1 MVASART
8 EPLPRIARF
17 TVEQVEGMLASG
29 ILSDGTPIELI
40 DGVLVYKDRSD
51 WGEDPMTIG
60 KKHNLAVQLLKELDA
75 ELRRHDCTVQTQGP
89 VRIPP
94 HDEPEPDG
102 AVLKGQ
108 PRDYADRLPT
118 ATDVHAVI
126 EVSDSSL
133 DYDRTTKLARYARA
147 GIAQYVIV
155 NLRHGCVEVH
165 ERPAP
170 GEERYESV
178 FVLRRGDKLELRAG
192 EHARYD
198 VAVARLLP

>member
-1 MVASART
+1 MVTS
-8 EPLPRIARF
+8 LQPRIARL

-29 ILSDGTPIELI
+29 ILADGAPIELI

-60 KKHNLAVQLLKELDA
+60 KKHNLAVQLLKELDS
-75 ELRRHDCTVQTQGP
+75 ELRSRACCMQMQGP

-108 PRDYADRLPT
+108 PRDYADHLP
-118 ATDVHAVI
+118 AASDVHAVF

-133 DYDRTTKLARYARA
+133 EYDRTTKLARYARA
-147 GIAQYVIV
+147 AIAQYVIV
-155 NLRHGCVEVH
+155 NLRHECVEVH
-165 ERPAP
+165 ERPAAS
-170 GEERYESV
+170 EDRYESV
-178 FVLRRGDKLELRAG
+178 TVVRRGEKLALATG
-192 EHARYD
+192 EGQRLEID
-198 VAVARLLP
+198 VALLLP